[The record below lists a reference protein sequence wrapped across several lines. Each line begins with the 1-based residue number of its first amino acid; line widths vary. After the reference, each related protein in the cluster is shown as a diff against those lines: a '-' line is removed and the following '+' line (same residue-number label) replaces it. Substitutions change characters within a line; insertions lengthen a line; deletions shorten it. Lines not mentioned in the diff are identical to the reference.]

1 MQYLFDP
8 FIERHQR
15 AQAEDHHRD
24 DKDPEI
30 ELQPIAEGVLRVGR
44 LVGAAHAEKQQE
56 LVPGT
61 TVEWIASLY
70 MAALPVTSAAP
81 NLQIAIATLPAI
93 AAMMTR
99 SEPEC
104 SATIPPPLRRRCF
117 AAML

>member
-1 MQYLFDP
+1 LEP
-8 FIERHQR
+8 LIERHQR

-44 LVGAAHAEKQQE
+44 LAARRMPKSSTSSFP
-56 LVPGT
+56 VS

-81 NLQIAIATLPAI
+81 NLPDRDRDIAGDS
-93 AAMMTR
+93 R
-99 SEPEC
+99 DDDPER
-104 SATIPPPLRRRCF
+104 A
-117 AAML
+117 